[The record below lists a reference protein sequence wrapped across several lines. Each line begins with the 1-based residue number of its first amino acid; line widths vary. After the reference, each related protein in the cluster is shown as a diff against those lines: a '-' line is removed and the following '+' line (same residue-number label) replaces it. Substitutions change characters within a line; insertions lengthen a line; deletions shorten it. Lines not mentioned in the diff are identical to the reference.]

1 MDDGLLEPI
10 ATYGSPSEQHFW
22 AKRWTRR
29 KRKRWKMRKKKS
41 NYGIVAYPMERER
54 EVVGRFQ

>member
-10 ATYGSPSEQHFW
+10 ATYGSPSIQHSG
-22 AKRWTRR
+22 AKRW
-29 KRKRWKMRKKKS
+29 KRKMRKMRKKKS

>member
-1 MDDGLLEPI
+1 MEPI
-10 ATYGSPSEQHFW
+10 ATYGSPSKQHSG
-22 AKRWTRR
+22 AKRRKMRKRR
-29 KRKRWKMRKKKS
+29 KRRKMRKMRKKKS

>member
-10 ATYGSPSEQHFW
+10 ATYGSPSKQHFW
-22 AKRWTRR
+22 AKRKMRR
-29 KRKRWKMRKKKS
+29 MRKMRKKKS

>member
-10 ATYGSPSEQHFW
+10 ATYGSPSKQHFW
-22 AKRWTRR
+22 AKR
-29 KRKRWKMRKKKS
+29 RKRWMWKMWKKKS